1 MRKSDKNKVY
11 NLSELTSEELQEVY
25 KIVFEPTRRYKSLE
39 FSDGSWGFNN
49 SKEKNRTNAKELFYT
64 LENIQVD
71 CSNETKK
78 RIKEMAD
85 IFEKYGYKIW
95 DNKNAL
101 KKDSNLFLDVGM
113 GNEVYLNFKKEDKT
127 TISYEKFMELFG
139 NKEKSQEFNNLVEV
153 LNEELTEE
161 AYKEN
166 PFIEEFDKIEIENY
180 NELKR
185 REKEKIIL
193 EFNPQSEHK
202 LFKAYKETDNKL
214 NYELDFNFIT
224 QLAERMAQNKHK
236 YEPYNW
242 QKLDNIAEL
251 KQALFRH
258 VLEVMNG
265 NYEDDGRMFA
275 HLESIALNA
284 MFINY
289 QLKKTQ

>member
-1 MRKSDKNKVY
+1 MK
-11 NLSELTSEELQEVY
+11 
-25 KIVFEPTRRYKSLE
+25 KIL
-39 FSDGSWGFNN
+39 
-49 SKEKNRTNAKELFYT
+49 T

-71 CSNETKK
+71 CKNITTESIIEIKSIVENKGYSVNGGHYKQPNSKFDYFYFKLDNNNEFYFG
-78 RIKEMAD
+78 ELVNN
-85 IFEKYGYKIW
+85 KI
-95 DNKNAL
+95 
-101 KKDSNLFLDVGM
+101 
-113 GNEVYLNFKKEDKT
+113 
-127 TISYEKFMELFG
+127 TITYDKFMELFG
-139 NKEKSQEFNNLVEV
+139 NKEKYKEFNNLVEV

-161 AYKEN
+161 AYKET
-166 PFIEEFDKIEIENY
+166 E
-180 NELKR
+180 
-185 REKEKIIL
+185 
-193 EFNPQSEHK
+193 
-202 LFKAYKETDNKL
+202 NKL

-275 HLESIALNA
+275 HLESIALNT

-289 QLKKTQ
+289 QLNNLNNK